1 MTLHKRDRKLIEAPE
16 GIGQVL
22 KEGKVV
28 AKVSYTL
35 FVEML
40 ETGAKS
46 FGIPKETRLKHKSVT
61 GKISVLDGTI
71 PLADSAAGV
80 SGPFTLVLQDGR
92 KVDFYIDSC
101 STKPDP
107 VSKEYAIQGSGN
119 RL

>member
-1 MTLHKRDRKLIEAPE
+1 MTLHRRGRQLIEAPE
-16 GIGQVL
+16 GMGQVL
-22 KEGKVV
+22 QEGKVL

-61 GKISVLDGTI
+61 GRISVTDGNI
-71 PLADSAAGV
+71 MLAPNAAGL
-80 SGPFTLVLQDGR
+80 SGPFLLVMQDR
-92 KVDFYIDSC
+92 REVYFFIDSR
-101 STKPDP
+101 STKTDLARQ
-107 VSKEYAIQGSGN
+107 EYEIHGSGG

>member
-35 FVEML
+35 FIEML

-46 FGIPKETRLKHKSVT
+46 FGIPKEIRIKHKSVT
-61 GKISVLDGTI
+61 GKISVTDGNI
-71 PLADSAAGV
+71 IIDNAAGL
-80 SGPFTLVLQDGR
+80 SGPLLLVMQDGR
-92 KVDFYIDSC
+92 KVDFFIDSR
-101 STKPDP
+101 STRTNP
-107 VSKEYAIQGSGN
+107 VRQEYEIQGSGN
-119 RL
+119 KL

>member
-16 GIGQVL
+16 GRGQVL

-28 AKVSYTL
+28 AEVSYTL

-61 GKISVLDGTI
+61 GKISVTDGNIT
-71 PLADSAAGV
+71 LAPNAAGL
-80 SGPFTLVLQDGR
+80 SGPFLLVMQDR
-92 KVDFYIDSC
+92 REVYFFIDSH
-101 STKPDP
+101 STKANP
-107 VSKEYAIQGSGN
+107 VRQEYEIQGSGN

>member
-1 MTLHKRDRKLIEAPE
+1 MTLHRRDRKVIEAPE

-61 GKISVLDGTI
+61 GKISVTDGNIT
-71 PLADSAAGV
+71 LAPNAAGL
-80 SGPFTLVLQDGR
+80 SGPFLLVMQDR
-92 KVDFYIDSC
+92 REVYFFIDSR
-101 STKPDP
+101 SIKGNP
-107 VSKEYAIQGSGN
+107 VRREYEIQGSGN

>member
-16 GIGQVL
+16 GRGQVL

-28 AKVSYTL
+28 AEVSYTL

-61 GKISVLDGTI
+61 GKISVTDGNIT
-71 PLADSAAGV
+71 LAPNAAGL
-80 SGPFTLVLQDGR
+80 SGPFLLVMQDSR
-92 KVDFYIDSC
+92 EVYFFIDSR
-101 STKPDP
+101 STRANP
-107 VSKEYAIQGSGN
+107 VRQEYEIQGSGN
-119 RL
+119 KL